1 MEHIEKNRCK
11 KIKNDDYAARREE
24 KLAFAREL
32 QRRHRGEDV
41 QLPGEDLSVASLSL
55 DETTTNKK
63 EPYNFTQF
71 LSRAKDIPAGVPSL
85 SSLRPEAE
93 KTIQPNPV
101 TFAMKKEERPQVVLK
116 KSEYPQLGSKLA
128 DLPTGRAGQKGDNKA
143 GNAWGQGKKL
153 FPDAPPAVRPAPE
166 VLQKPAPA
174 SEPMEAAWPEHDP
187 RNPLWDPSVYY
198 VTYSNKYKCPIDR
211 CPYAPTAPR
220 LILQDRGRKY

>member
-32 QRRHRGEDV
+32 QRRHHGDDV
-41 QLPGEDLSVASLSL
+41 HLPGEDLSVDSLSL
-55 DETTTNKK
+55 GEATPSTQEASKK
-63 EPYNFTQF
+63 GPYNFTQF
-71 LSRAKDIPAGVPSL
+71 LSRAKDVPVGAPSL
-85 SSLRPEAE
+85 SSIRPKAE
-93 KTIQPNPV
+93 NTIRPNPV
-101 TFAMKKEERPQVVLK
+101 TFPMKKEERPQLALK

-128 DLPTGRAGQKGDNKA
+128 DLSTGRAGQKGDNKT

-153 FPDAPPAVRPAPE
+153 FPDAPPAVRPPLE

-211 CPYAPTAPR
+211 CPYAPHHV
-220 LILQDRGRKY
+220 